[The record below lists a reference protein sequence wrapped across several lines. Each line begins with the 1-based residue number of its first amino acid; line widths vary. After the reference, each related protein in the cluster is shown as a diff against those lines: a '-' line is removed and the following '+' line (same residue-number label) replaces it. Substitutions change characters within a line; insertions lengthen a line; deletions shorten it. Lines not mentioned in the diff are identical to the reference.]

1 MDESADIDTIN
12 HQSCTMDSQ
21 LSDIG
26 DDFWSKDLHDMEI
39 AEFVEDRGPCHTL
52 DLKYHVL

>member
-1 MDESADIDTIN
+1 
-12 HQSCTMDSQ
+12 MDSQ

-39 AEFVEDRGPCHTL
+39 AEFVEDRGPCRTL
-52 DLKYHVL
+52 NLKDHVYWYFELMLPSAKFRKIA